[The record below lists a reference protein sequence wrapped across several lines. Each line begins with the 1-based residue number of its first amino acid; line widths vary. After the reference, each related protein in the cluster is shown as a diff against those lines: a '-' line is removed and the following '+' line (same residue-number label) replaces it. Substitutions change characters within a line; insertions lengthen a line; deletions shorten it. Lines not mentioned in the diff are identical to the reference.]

1 MPQTEKQNKIK
12 KQIQKNICTRFEV
25 GNQPLIRPRD
35 FKPLVSPL
43 KLTTSVLHFRTLPA
57 EKVGFSE
64 PPAILAEPLGP
75 LSISLARSGPGNPDT
90 PGAR

>member
-1 MPQTEKQNKIK
+1 M
-12 KQIQKNICTRFEV
+12 

-43 KLTTSVLHFRTLPA
+43 KLTTWGPP
-57 EKVGFSE
+57 VGFSE